1 MHHFRVVWPHR
12 GKKTFQYEVA
22 LHLHDEPYGKEK
34 PKPFKCSDCRKC
46 FARKATL
53 EHHQQHFHL
62 SQQGSGVKRTLEKET
77 REVKRARH
85 DLPKKIDEK
94 VIPEPDREDSMLE
107 GNKVNAYFYLKTKSQ
122 RVDQKE
128 FLKESVQRLEK
139 RLKKVLKEKKAV
151 NWSLVYHC
159 EMFMP
164 DK

>member
-1 MHHFRVVWPHR
+1 M
-12 GKKTFQYEVA
+12 A

-62 SQQGSGVKRTLEKET
+62 SQQGSGVKRTLEEET

-94 VIPEPDREDSMLE
+94 VTPEPDREDSMLE
-107 GNKVNAYFYLKTKSQ
+107 GNKVNASFYPKTKSQ
-122 RVDQKE
+122 RVDQKV
-128 FLKESVQRLEK
+128 FFKEIMQRLET
-139 RLKKVLKEKKAV
+139 RSPRASCHQKVISFK
-151 NWSLVYHC
+151 LV
-159 EMFMP
+159 F
-164 DK
+164 